1 MPPRTRKGTTDPASR
16 ASAPAKRA
24 AARKAGAKKP
34 AAKTAAKDAAAR
46 PDPDAPRGND
56 VEAVEV
62 PDTESTVPGAGE
74 PEPEV
79 ELDSQ
84 QVLSS
89 DISTDSSRNTHVDAD
104 GTTVITTRSSR
115 TDRTRREYGP
125 GHTVDQ
131 TVTTATERVE
141 RIPVPYAGPA
151 SEHPAPVG

>member
-1 MPPRTRKGTTDPASR
+1 MPPRARKGTTDPASGTTT
-16 ASAPAKRA
+16 PAKPARA
-24 AARKAGAKKP
+24 KKTAAKKP
-34 AAKTAAKDAAAR
+34 AAGTARKGAAAR
-46 PDPDAPRGND
+46 PNSDAPRGND

-74 PEPEV
+74 SEPEV

-89 DISTDSSRNTHVDAD
+89 DSSTDSSRNTHVDAD

-151 SEHPAPVG
+151 SEYPAPVG

>member
-1 MPPRTRKGTTDPASR
+1 MPPRTRKGTTDPAGR
-16 ASAPAKRA
+16 ATAPAKPARAKKA
-24 AARKAGAKKP
+24 AAKKAAS
-34 AAKTAAKDAAAR
+34 AAQKSAATPK
-46 PDPDAPRGND
+46 PDAPRD
-56 VEAVEV
+56 DDLEASDV
-62 PDTESTVPGAGE
+62 PDTEPSEAETGE
-74 PEPEV
+74 PGDD
-79 ELDSQ
+79 LGAD

-115 TDRTRREYGP
+115 TDRTRREYTA

-141 RIPVPYAGPA
+141 RIPVPYAGPV